1 MPRTVKRDW
10 EPYYCETR
18 QSWVIPL
25 TMGLETLIDEQDVK
39 FVSEWFWQSTCVYS
53 SKTRKYI
60 YAGSYLGK
68 KDRKTKRLVYLH
80 RFLMQPKK
88 GQVVDHL
95 NGNMLDNRRSN
106 LRICT
111 HRENMCNQTR
121 HRNGK
126 LVGAIKQP
134 NGKFKARIRV
144 NGHYLTIGTFDTE
157 IESHEAYLQAYND
170 LLNKEKSAA

>member
-39 FVSEWFWQSTCVYS
+39 FVSEWFWQASQVKST
-53 SKTRKYI
+53 KNRKYI
-60 YAGSYLGK
+60 YAGSYLGN
-68 KDRKTKRLVYLH
+68 KDRNTKRLVYLH

-106 LRICT
+106 LRVCS
-111 HRENMCNQTR
+111 HRENLCNQTR
-121 HRNGK
+121 HRNGR
-126 LVGAIKQP
+126 LVGYTKLS
-134 NGKFKARIRV
+134 NGKFRSSIRMNKKYV
-144 NGHYLTIGTFDTE
+144 VLGVFDTE
-157 IESHEAYLQAYND
+157 IEAHEAYLRAYND
-170 LLNKEKSAA
+170 ILNKEKSAA

>member
-1 MPRTVKRDW
+1 MPRTVKRNW

-18 QSWVIPL
+18 KSWVVPL

-53 SKTRKYI
+53 SNTRKYI
-60 YAGSYLGK
+60 YAASYLG
-68 KDRKTKRLVYLH
+68 RKGRGKRLVYLH

-88 GQVVDHL
+88 WQVVDHL

-106 LRICT
+106 LRVCT
-111 HRENMCNQTR
+111 QRENMCNQTK
-121 HRNGK
+121 HRNGR
-126 LVGAIKQP
+126 LVGAQKRKD
-134 NGKFKARIRV
+134 GKFYSCILIDGKHKHLGSF
-144 NGHYLTIGTFDTE
+144 NTE
-157 IESHEAYLQAYND
+157 IEAHQAYLQAYND